1 MHAPGGGAGAS
12 PAGPARMLPPHLPR
26 SGLRS
31 PGSAVD
37 AGRPLG
43 LSRGREVAAAFS
55 SRASFSYLL
64 PGKESP
70 KSWLLP
76 AWPLPARAVV
86 SRGARPCLIPALRV
100 HLPNAL
106 SRLRVPLSPSAPS
119 DFATSS
125 PMPLSRSR
133 LRYTPD
139 CGSHFKIKGDS
150 FHVARTNVD

>member
-1 MHAPGGGAGAS
+1 MHARGGGAGAS
-12 PAGPARMLPPHLPR
+12 PVGPARMLPPHLPR
-26 SGLRS
+26 SGFRS

-55 SRASFSYLL
+55 SSTSFPFLL

-76 AWPLPARAVV
+76 AWPLPTRAVV
-86 SRGARPCLIPALRV
+86 SRGAHPCLIPALRV
-100 HLPNAL
+100 HLPTVL
-106 SRLRVPLSPSAPS
+106 SRLWNPLRPSAPS

-125 PMPLSRSR
+125 LMPLSRSR
-133 LRYTPD
+133 LCYTPD
-139 CGSHFKIKGDS
+139 RGYHFKIKEYS
-150 FHVARTNVD
+150 FQVARTNVH